1 MSGAGWWET
10 WGRRREDCLLDW
22 FAHRVP
28 RFFFPFF
35 SYMPLRQF
43 LTYFFP
49 EPQLFTALFVCKYVL
64 ALFSLLFTTE
74 TLEIFL
80 YSCFY
85 FFQNYL
91 HSERKRRDVWE
102 TRGASGKLV
111 AFFFFVLCVFC
122 FKYRTESEEGGESG
136 RGEAWY

>member
-1 MSGAGWWET
+1 
-10 WGRRREDCLLDW
+10 
-22 FAHRVP
+22 
-28 RFFFPFF
+28 
-35 SYMPLRQF
+35 MPLRQF

-111 AFFFFVLCVFC
+111 AFFFLSFVCFVLN
-122 FKYRTESEEGGESG
+122 TEQNRRRAGKAEGGKHGISFIT
-136 RGEAWY
+136 RSQVSKKTNLSCLSLISI